1 MARPA
6 ILDAFASHEFLRSLD
21 NWCLMD
27 LASGARP
34 FTRAAGEYLTR
45 KGEMS
50 DALYLIQS
58 GTVLVGSE
66 TGDGVLSPLMTVG
79 PGGVVGW
86 SWMVPPHDSKFTCRA
101 EEPVGG
107 LMLDAEWL
115 RDRCERN
122 HELGYHL
129 LRELIANLTRRLV
142 ASQEQRAAAS
152 RPA

>member
-6 ILDAFASHEFLRSLD
+6 ILDAFASHEFLKSLD
-21 NWCLMD
+21 DWCLMD
-27 LASGARP
+27 LATGARP
-34 FTRAAGEYLTR
+34 FARAAGEYLTR
-45 KGEMS
+45 KGGTS

-66 TGDGVLSPLMTVG
+66 TEGGVFSPLMSVG

-86 SWMVPPHDSKFTCRA
+86 SWMVPPYDSKFTCRA
-101 EEPVGG
+101 EEPVSG
-107 LMLDAEWL
+107 LVLDAEWL

-142 ASQEQRAAAS
+142 ASQEQRARPP

>member
-21 NWCLMD
+21 DRCLMD

-45 KGEMS
+45 AGETS
-50 DALYLIQS
+50 DALHLIQS

-66 TGDGVLSPLMTVG
+66 TKDGAFSTLLTVG

-86 SWMVPPHDSKFTCRA
+86 SWAVPPYDSKFTCRA
-101 EEPVGG
+101 DGPVGG
-107 LMLDAEWL
+107 LMIDAAWL

-129 LRELIANLTRRLV
+129 LRELIASLTRRLI
-142 ASQEQRAAAS
+142 AS
-152 RPA
+152 REQLTHTPEQA

>member
-21 NWCLMD
+21 DWCLMD

-34 FTRAAGEYLTR
+34 FAVAAGEYLTR
-45 KGEMS
+45 KGQPS
-50 DALYLIQS
+50 HALYLIQS
-58 GTVLVGSE
+58 GTVRVGNE
-66 TGDGVLSPLMTVG
+66 LEGGGLAPFLTVG

-86 SWMVPPHDSKFTCRA
+86 SWVVPPHVWKFTCRA
-101 EEPVGG
+101 EEPVSG
-107 LMLDAEWL
+107 LMFDAAWL

-142 ASQEQRAAAS
+142 ANQEQLARALQ
-152 RPA
+152 PA

>member
-21 NWCLMD
+21 DWCLMD

-34 FTRAAGEYLTR
+34 FSRAAGEYLTR
-45 KGEMS
+45 KGETS

-66 TGDGVLSPLMTVG
+66 TDGGVLSPLMTVG

-86 SWMVPPHDSKFTCRA
+86 SWAVPPYDSKFTCRA
-101 EEPVGG
+101 DEPVSG
-107 LMLDAEWL
+107 LVLDAAWL
-115 RDRCERN
+115 RERCERN

-142 ASQEQRAAAS
+142 ASQEQRAGAS